1 MAEAR
6 HEAKADRRK
15 RFGPFVPATV
25 KTAPPGTHLDNDGLY
40 LLVSP
45 TGARSWFLRVQV
57 EGKRRDIGLGAA
69 DTRNLADRP
78 GEPIPIP
85 IMQRKQLTL
94 KEAREKA
101 RLLREAAKAG
111 LDPVAER
118 DRERIK
124 LPTFSEAAKATHAA
138 LQSGWKGRGADTFI
152 NSLENHVI
160 PLLGN
165 KRVSDITAADV
176 TAALEPIWTTKP
188 DMARKVRQRIG
199 KVLNFAHAKGWRA
212 TEAPGRSVSVG
223 LVRQPAGANYRAMPY
238 ADVPT
243 LVAEL
248 QGKPP
253 TIGRRALLF
262 QILTAA
268 RPGEVRNARWGQM
281 DLAKQDWK
289 RPAAMMK
296 MGKEHTITLSS
307 AAVRLLEQVKGGGT
321 PKAEDLVF
329 TAQRGG
335 TISDMTM
342 TKALR
347 AAGHP
352 YDVHGFRS
360 SFRTW
365 AAEKMPTIPEPVAE
379 KALAHFV
386 PDAVERA
393 YQRAEFVEMRR
404 TLLDAWGRS
413 LFSELGAESNG

>member
-1 MAEAR
+1 MSEKGDK
-6 HEAKADRRK
+6 AKAGKRK

-57 EGKRRDIGLGAA
+57 DGKRRDVGLGTA
-69 DTRNLADRP
+69 DTRNLVDRP
-78 GEPIPIP
+78 PEPIPIP

-101 RLLREAAKAG
+101 KLLREAAKAG
-111 LDPVAER
+111 LDPIAER
-118 DRERIK
+118 DRERTQ
-124 LPTFSEAAKATHAA
+124 LQTFSEAAKATHLA

-152 NSLENHVI
+152 NSLERHAF
-160 PLLGN
+160 PSMGN
-165 KRVSDITAADV
+165 KRVRDVTAADV
-176 TAALEPIWTTKP
+176 TAALTPIWTTKP

-223 LVRQPAGANYRAMPY
+223 LVRQPPGANYKAMPY
-238 ADVPT
+238 AEIPM

-248 QGKPP
+248 QGK
-253 TIGRRALLF
+253 TSTSGRQALLL

-268 RPGEVRNARWGQM
+268 RPGEIRNARWGQF
-281 DLAKQDWK
+281 DLAKKDWK
-289 RPAAMMK
+289 RPASMMK
-296 MGKEHTITLSS
+296 TGKEHTVTLST
-307 AAVRLLEQVKGGGT
+307 AAVKLLTQVKGACN
-321 PKAEDLVF
+321 PHADDLVF
-329 TAQRGG
+329 SGQRGG
-335 TISDMTM
+335 LISDMTM

-347 AAGHP
+347 TAGHH

-365 AAEKMPTIPEPVAE
+365 AAEKMPSIPGPVAE
-379 KALAHFV
+379 KALAHEV
-386 PDAVERA
+386 PGAVERA
-393 YQRAEFVEMRR
+393 YNRAEFVEMRR
-404 TLLDAWGRS
+404 TLLEAWGAFVTATRH
-413 LFSELGAESNG
+413 G